1 MEERLEANGWNGRAA
16 AIVIDP
22 ELEIWAW
29 ANSPHVARVLGWS
42 DPELRAWLNEKE
54 FLPAGQS
61 KPVKPKDA
69 WNEALRMLKKPRS
82 NALFADL
89 AKRVTLAGCVDP
101 AFGKLKTTLQ
111 GWFPV
116 QTVTE

>member
-1 MEERLEANGWNGRAA
+1 MEERLEANLWNGRAA

-42 DPELRAWLNEKE
+42 DLELRDWLQAKG
-54 FLPAGQS
+54 FLLPGQS
-61 KPVKPKDA
+61 KPVKPKEA
-69 WNEALRMLKKPRS
+69 WNQALRMRKKPRS
-82 NALFADL
+82 NAFFEDL
-89 AKRVTLAGCVDP
+89 AQRVTLTGCVDP

-111 GWFPV
+111 GWFPA
-116 QTVTE
+116 